1 MAIVYS
7 YSKVTTPLDTD
18 VLLLTD
24 TTVTAGKR
32 KNKTKSIAMS
42 DVAAYVLS
50 TPTAAITGSGTQNT
64 FPIFTASKVIG
75 DSIITQSS
83 NAAGVVVAG
92 ALNVNDDATFL
103 GDLSANS
110 LEVTST
116 STFGSNVNF
125 NNADVNVNN
134 TSTLVVS
141 GPIKDNSGGV
151 GTSGQVLS
159 STVTGVSWVNASGG
173 GGASD
178 LNGLTDC
185 LVDGS
190 SVYVSNVP
198 SGLSG
203 NPANNTVLGE
213 AAANSLTTGN
223 DNVVIG
229 STAMDANTDGSDNV
243 AVGYSALGAETSGD
257 RNTAIGYEAL
267 TSQNQTFSA
276 HNTAIGWRADDGTVT
291 GFHRTCLGASSGRG
305 SGNGSNITNVGYSA
319 IESSNT
325 ASNEV
330 TLGNSSVATLRC
342 AVTSITSISDE
353 RDKSEIKDLEYGLD
367 FIDSLQPR
375 EFVWDNRPEINQDGE
390 EYYSSNK
397 GKKDFGFIAQEVKE
411 LDNDTLR
418 LVYDNNPDKL
428 ELSYGKLVPILVQ
441 AIKELKAEVELL
453 KS

>member
-103 GDLSANS
+103 GDLSTNS

-159 STVTGVSWVNASGG
+159 STVTGVSWVNAGGNPAGSDTQLQYNNGGAFGAITGATFDDTNGRLYLDTTRVIIGGSSSFQNGLTVNDPAEFRNVVEFADGTASAPSITFWNTGDDNTGIFRPANDIIAFATGGSEEFRIGANGEIGLSGANFGTSGQVLTSNGTGSGASWTTVGG

-178 LNGLTDC
+178 LNG
-185 LVDGS
+185 
-190 SVYVSNVP
+190 
-198 SGLSG
+198 
-203 NPANNTVLGE
+203 
-213 AAANSLTTGN
+213 
-223 DNVVIG
+223 
-229 STAMDANTDGSDNV
+229 
-243 AVGYSALGAETSGD
+243 
-257 RNTAIGYEAL
+257 
-267 TSQNQTFSA
+267 
-276 HNTAIGWRADDGTVT
+276 
-291 GFHRTCLGASSGRG
+291 
-305 SGNGSNITNVGYSA
+305 
-319 IESSNT
+319 
-325 ASNEV
+325 
-330 TLGNSSVATLRC
+330 
-342 AVTSITSISDE
+342 
-353 RDKSEIKDLEYGLD
+353 
-367 FIDSLQPR
+367 
-375 EFVWDNRPEINQDGE
+375 
-390 EYYSSNK
+390 
-397 GKKDFGFIAQEVKE
+397 
-411 LDNDTLR
+411 
-418 LVYDNNPDKL
+418 
-428 ELSYGKLVPILVQ
+428 
-441 AIKELKAEVELL
+441 
-453 KS
+453 